1 MSVTSSSPTERPVF
15 LARTKTGVP
24 VAIQRQIKSDVHKEL
39 LKRLDLD
46 QLDECDQTG
55 AGKQQLLALI
65 QVLLTEYGV
74 PLSTAEREMLA
85 REIVDEIFGLGPIEP
100 LLHDPTVNDILVNTY
115 ESVYVE
121 RGGIL
126 EETDIKFQDNKHLM
140 HIIEKIVSAV
150 GRRVD
155 ESSPMVDARLADGSR
170 VNVIIPPLAID
181 GPVLSIRR
189 FGNSP
194 LTAEDLLNAKAF
206 TRPMLDLLRC
216 AVEARVSIVISGG
229 TGSGKTTLLN
239 VLSGYIA
246 KNERIVTIED
256 SAELMLRQRH
266 VVRLETRPP
275 NMEGHGIVRQ
285 RELLINALRM
295 RPDRIVL
302 GEVRGEEA
310 LDMLQ
315 AMNTGHDG
323 SITTV
328 HSNTPRDALSRIET
342 MVMMGDH
349 RLPERA
355 VRSQI
360 ASAIQIIVQT
370 ARLSDGS
377 RRVTHISEVTNCQ
390 GETIAMN
397 DLFCFERKGIGPDG
411 RARGRF
417 YSTGIIPHF
426 IEKLTSSGISLP
438 EGMLD
443 HSQDV

>member
-1 MSVTSSSPTERPVF
+1 
-15 LARTKTGVP
+15 
-24 VAIQRQIKSDVHKEL
+24 
-39 LKRLDLD
+39 
-46 QLDECDQTG
+46 
-55 AGKQQLLALI
+55 
-65 QVLLTEYGV
+65 
-74 PLSTAEREMLA
+74 
-85 REIVDEIFGLGPIEP
+85 
-100 LLHDPTVNDILVNTY
+100 
-115 ESVYVE
+115 
-121 RGGIL
+121 
-126 EETDIKFQDNKHLM
+126 
-140 HIIEKIVSAV
+140 
-150 GRRVD
+150 
-155 ESSPMVDARLADGSR
+155 
-170 VNVIIPPLAID
+170 
-181 GPVLSIRR
+181 
-189 FGNSP
+189 
-194 LTAEDLLNAKAF
+194 
-206 TRPMLDLLRC
+206 
-216 AVEARVSIVISGG
+216 
-229 TGSGKTTLLN
+229 
-239 VLSGYIA
+239 
-246 KNERIVTIED
+246 
-256 SAELMLRQRH
+256 
-266 VVRLETRPP
+266 
-275 NMEGHGIVRQ
+275 MEGRGIVRQ

-397 DLFCFERKGIGPDG
+397 DLFCFERKGTGPNG
-411 RARGRF
+411 KVRGRF

-426 IEKLTSSGISLP
+426 IEKLTSSGTSLP